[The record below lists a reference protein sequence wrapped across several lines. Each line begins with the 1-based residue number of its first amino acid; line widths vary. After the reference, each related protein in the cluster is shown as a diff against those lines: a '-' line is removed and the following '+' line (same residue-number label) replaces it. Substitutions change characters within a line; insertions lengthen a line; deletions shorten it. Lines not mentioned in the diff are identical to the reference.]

1 MAATPYGKVSTPE
14 AYDFA
19 CFEGALR
26 ERIGDAFDVLQSAQ
40 VTIMGC
46 GGLGSNIAVFLARCG
61 VGHLHLIDFDHV
73 EASNL
78 NRQQYRVC
86 DLGRPK
92 TEALAD
98 LLHAINPFIDTK
110 VDQVEVT
117 DDNLRDLLEGADV
130 ICEAFDSPA
139 AKAMLVNGARL
150 HFPEVPLV
158 SGIGM
163 AGNGPANVIRTRRI
177 SRNFWVCGDGVTD
190 VNVVGTLFAPRVA
203 VCAAHQATIIMRLL
217 LGLAD
222 EKLDG

>member
-1 MAATPYGKVSTPE
+1 MPSSSYGKVSTPE
-14 AYDFA
+14 AYDFE

-26 ERIGDAFDVLQSAQ
+26 ERVGDAFDTLQSAR
-40 VTIMGC
+40 VAIMGC
-46 GGLGSNIAVFLARCG
+46 GGLGSNIAVFLTRCG
-61 VGHLHLIDFDHV
+61 VGHLHLVDYDHV

-78 NRQQYRVC
+78 NRQQYGVR

-98 LLHAINPFIDTK
+98 ALLAINPFIDILT
-110 VDQVEVT
+110 DQVEVT
-117 DDNLRDLLEGADV
+117 EANLGSLLEDVDV
-130 ICEAFDSPA
+130 ICEAFDSA
-139 AKAMLVNGARL
+139 DAKAMLVNGARL
-150 HFPEVPLV
+150 LFPDVPLV

-163 AGNGPANVIRTRRI
+163 AGDGPANTIRTRRI
-177 SRNFWVCGDGVTD
+177 SRNFWVCGDGIAD